1 MGAIY
6 LQHKCGTEYREIHS
20 SNFDQ
25 PEKRAFIA
33 MPQPAFRMSEESDR
47 LFSVSD
53 SRGHHRKN
61 QLTGIS
67 KFVVGN

>member
-1 MGAIY
+1 MGVIY
-6 LQHKCGTEYREIHS
+6 LEHKCRAEYREKHS

-25 PEKRAFIA
+25 PEKTAFIA
-33 MPQPAFRMSEESDR
+33 MPHPAFRTSQEFEK
-47 LFSVSD
+47 LFSIND
-53 SRGHHRKN
+53 SGGHHRKN